1 MKYSE
6 LARRV
11 LFEPLRTGA
20 DRLCIL
26 SGYATP
32 NMASWLIK
40 NLKEFKSG
48 PRMYRRRI
56 IHITALI
63 MRHLLGHPLLL
74 QLLKSLM
81 DSNTETV
88 KRNHP
93 HYQRDVNR
101 PGFKPSRRMILR
113 SVFSVLLLIWC
124 LQKNRQARGF

>member
-48 PRMYRRRI
+48 PI
-56 IHITALI
+56 DISLI
-63 MRHLLGHPLLL
+63 VGMVPFDGLSIAVH
-74 QLLKSLM
+74 
-81 DSNTETV
+81 E
-88 KRNHP
+88 
-93 HYQRDVNR
+93 
-101 PGFKPSRRMILR
+101 GFKEL
-113 SVFSVLLLIWC
+113 
-124 LQKNRQARGF
+124 